1 MIGDVREDGP
11 AAAAAPCVYICPA
24 TGSWPDPEY
33 VVRAQGDPR
42 ALTGAI
48 RTAAKSL
55 DATRPLFGVKL
66 VEDVMDAALDQPRLD
81 ATALAAFAAA
91 AVALAALGLYGLLM
105 LVVGERRREF
115 GVRIALGATP
125 ADLARVVLAGAGR
138 LIACGI

>member
-1 MIGDVREDGP
+1 
-11 AAAAAPCVYICPA
+11 
-24 TGSWPDPEY
+24 
-33 VVRAQGDPR
+33 
-42 ALTGAI
+42 
-48 RTAAKSL
+48 
-55 DATRPLFGVKL
+55 
-66 VEDVMDAALDQPRLD
+66 MDAALDQPRLN